1 MTLTNAIRTATSA
14 LASSS
19 QQVSVLSRNISGV
32 GNPDYARRDPTTN
45 IALYGQ
51 TRVETQRQI
60 DRALYTN
67 SITARANAEMHG
79 AVADGLE
86 RLARIQDLEDYS
98 LSALGQLQ
106 DLRTAVEMAAA
117 APGNNSALSSLVE
130 QARGVA
136 STISGSYGDVLSM
149 RADADAAINAS
160 VDRLN
165 TLLGEFKELN
175 DEIVT
180 GTRTG
185 QDVFDAMDMRDTV
198 INQISEEIGISVLPR
213 ENNDLVLVASNGV
226 IVFETQPR
234 SVSFEPNAVYGPNTT
249 GNALYLDGIP
259 VSGPNASLPIDSGRI
274 AGNLQLRDDIL
285 ANQQRQLDEISRGL
299 VEMFAEHD
307 QTGGGKPTLAGLFTW
322 AGGPAVPA
330 SGVLEPGIALS
341 LAINP
346 AVDASAGGDAARL
359 RDGVA
364 NGDADYLYNT
374 GGGVGFSD
382 RLHSLVDKFSE
393 TMSFDAAAGLNT
405 STNLLEYT
413 SASLN
418 GLSDMRQSAT
428 NTATYREELA
438 VRYKEALQS
447 ETGANL
453 DHEMS
458 RLLEVERAYQASAK
472 VLATVDEL
480 YATLFNVV

>member
-32 GNPDYARRDPTTN
+32 GNPDYVRRDPTTN
-45 IALYGQ
+45 IAPFGQ

-60 DRALYTN
+60 DRSLYAS

-86 RLARIQDLEDYS
+86 RLARIQNLEDYS

-106 DLRTAVEMAAA
+106 DLRSAVELAAA
-117 APGNNSALSSLVE
+117 APGNEAVLSSLVE
-130 QARGVA
+130 QARTVA
-136 STISGSYGDVLSM
+136 STISGNYGDVLSM
-149 RADADAAINAS
+149 RADADAAIKAS

-165 TLLGEFKELN
+165 TLLGQFKELN
-175 DEIVT
+175 DEVVT

-185 QDVFDAMDMRDTV
+185 QDVFDAMDARDAV
-198 INQISEEIGISVLPR
+198 INQISEEIGVSVLSR
-213 ENNDLVLVASNGV
+213 ESNDLVLVASNGV
-226 IVFETQPR
+226 ILFETTAR

-249 GNALYLDGIP
+249 GNAVYLDGIP
-259 VSGPNASLPIDSGRI
+259 VNGANASLPINSGRI

-285 ANQQRQLDEISRGL
+285 SEQQRQLDEISRGL
-299 VEMFAEHD
+299 IEMFAETD
-307 QTGGGKPTLAGLFTW
+307 QTGGGKPPLAGLFTW
-322 AGGPAVPA
+322 AGGPAIPA
-330 SGVLEPGIALS
+330 SGVIEPGIALS
-341 LAINP
+341 LSINP
-346 AVDASAGGDAARL
+346 AVDPAAGGNVTL
-359 RDGVA
+359 IRDGAA
-364 NGDADYLYNT
+364 NGDADYLYNI
-374 GGGVGFSD
+374 GGASGFSD
-382 RLHSLVDKFSE
+382 RLHALVDQFSQ
-393 TMSFDAAAGLNT
+393 TMSFDPAAGLNP
-405 STNLLEYT
+405 
-413 SASLN
+413 SASLLDYTAAALN
-418 GLSDMRQSAT
+418 GLSDQRQGAI
-428 NTATYREELA
+428 NTADYRQELA

-472 VLATVDEL
+472 ILATVDEL
-480 YATLFNVV
+480 YTTLFNVV